1 MVTTSPGGP
10 GLIAEQAIAAP
21 QRVPGHPSAPLL
33 GSTVAVLVL
42 AIIKLIATV
51 ASSGAYGFHRDELY
65 YLACARHLALGYVD
79 FPPVTPLLAWIDTA
93 VLGTSLVG
101 LRLIPALS
109 GVAIILLTGR
119 ITRELGGPPFVQF
132 LAALATL
139 MAPMVLGANTV
150 FETVTFD
157 QLAWLILLFL
167 MVRLLTA
174 ESPRLWPA
182 IGLAIG
188 VGLMTKYTIL
198 ALVLGLGCGILL
210 TPQRAWLRTRGPWLA
225 ALIALAVLAPNLVW
239 QIQHGWPSLSYLH
252 THHANIAQDTSH
264 LAFFAEQIAYT
275 GPLALP
281 LALLGL
287 YSLFA
292 RRRYRV
298 LGWAC
303 IIVELSLALAGGKS
317 YYAGPIYPLL
327 FAAGS
332 VQLVHAVSGRRA
344 IWMRSGATC
353 AILLGGLVLLP
364 LSLPVLSANAMV
376 RSGIW
381 KVRTDYADEVGWPE
395 LVAAVARVY
404 DQVPVPERASTA
416 IFTGNYGEAG
426 AIDLYGSRYGL
437 PHALSGH
444 LTYWY
449 WKPAHVDART
459 LVAVGMSRSDLAPL
473 YRDVRLVGVI
483 RNTLGLHNEE
493 WGTPIYLCHGP
504 KVSLDRAWPSL
515 RHED

>member
-1 MVTTSPGGP
+1 
-10 GLIAEQAIAAP
+10 
-21 QRVPGHPSAPLL
+21 
-33 GSTVAVLVL
+33 
-42 AIIKLIATV
+42 
-51 ASSGAYGFHRDELY
+51 
-65 YLACARHLALGYVD
+65 
-79 FPPVTPLLAWIDTA
+79 
-93 VLGTSLVG
+93 
-101 LRLIPALS
+101 
-109 GVAIILLTGR
+109 
-119 ITRELGGPPFVQF
+119 
-132 LAALATL
+132 
-139 MAPMVLGANTV
+139 
-150 FETVTFD
+150 
-157 QLAWLILLFL
+157 

-264 LAFFAEQIAYT
+264 LAFFAEQIAYI

-344 IWMRSGATC
+344 IWMRSGVTC
-353 AILLGGLVLLP
+353 AILLSGLVLLP

-404 DQVPVPERASTA
+404 DQVPVPERTSTA

-515 RHED
+515 QHED